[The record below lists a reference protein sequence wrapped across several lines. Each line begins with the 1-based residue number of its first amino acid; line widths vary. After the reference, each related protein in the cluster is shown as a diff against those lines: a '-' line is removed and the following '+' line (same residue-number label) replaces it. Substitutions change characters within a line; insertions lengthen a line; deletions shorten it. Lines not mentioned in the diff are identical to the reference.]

1 MMKGR
6 NIKIYNHYN
15 TNTDILIKH
24 QWDKHSYKVENR
36 LILLLGQVCVM
47 YVFLRQDN
55 LKKYKVLNYDKM

>member
-15 TNTDILIKH
+15 KNTDILIKD